1 MGQAFLS
8 RQKASRHMWRN
19 FRIPWEFKLF
29 FFYRHTEMFLND
41 FIRILTIFGFI
52 ASLFRHL
59 RTEKFSKAALFLFH
73 MFHLLPNIRY
83 FSGAAGTKQEQT
95 KCVDNIDEGTYW
107 VDLTR
112 RVEHR
117 QFHGCRSAFTLWGGG
132 VLAGRGKRVCPNF
145 RLHKKTKGTR
155 PRWRFSSR
163 GKPRSQ

>member
-117 QFHGCRSAFTLWGGG
+117 QVHGCRSAFTLWGGG
-132 VLAGRGKRVCPNF
+132 PCW
-145 RLHKKTKGTR
+145 TWEKGLSKFQATQKDKGDAAEVAFQ
-155 PRWRFSSR
+155 FSR
-163 GKPRSQ
+163 KAT